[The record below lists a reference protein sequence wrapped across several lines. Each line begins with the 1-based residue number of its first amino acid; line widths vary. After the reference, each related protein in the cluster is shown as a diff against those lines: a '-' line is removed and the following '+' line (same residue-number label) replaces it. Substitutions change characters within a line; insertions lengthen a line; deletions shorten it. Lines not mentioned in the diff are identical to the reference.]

1 MGAAATAKADQEVP
15 SGATN
20 YGRYGHEQMG
30 RGAIVKTA
38 LRGQERKVFMKK
50 VRTLFALVLA
60 VATVLAMS
68 ATAFAAPADTT
79 LKISSPVEGHTY
91 TAYQLFVG
99 DLSEDETSHAKT
111 LTDVKW
117 GSDVASSITYKV
129 GETEKTLSP
138 KAGDAVPKEV
148 LDYVASLAAN
158 DQATANTIGSWVTGT
173 GKTVG
178 ADEVTVKTGYYVIKD
193 AYTDATAD
201 QTTTLSTF
209 MCKVVGPTAAAPKAG
224 TTEHKKEVLD
234 VNDTTDTALDLTKL
248 KDVDASK
255 WSDSADHDFGD
266 HVPFKLTTTIGSDFA
281 KYNNYYLAVSDN
293 LFDGLILDQ
302 DSIEVYVN
310 GEKATEGTGAG
321 EYSVTKDA
329 KSFKVEFTKLN
340 GNTNAA
346 AGRDVV
352 VYYTATLDSK
362 TAVIGNPGNWNESF
376 AEFSNN
382 PNGTQE
388 GKGKT
393 PEDTAVVF
401 TYKTVVDKVKA
412 DQTPLPGAEF
422 TLEKQ
427 LKDGTTKTVAVV
439 KSDNGTKFTFSGLD
453 DGTYVLT
460 ETVTPPGY
468 NTIDPITFVVSA
480 THKDTERTG
489 DVETLT
495 VKNSD
500 GTDFTGEITFTATP
514 ATGTISTAIVNQE
527 GSTLPETGGIG
538 TVIFYILGS
547 LLVVGCGIVLISKRR
562 MESR

>member
-1 MGAAATAKADQEVP
+1 
-15 SGATN
+15 
-20 YGRYGHEQMG
+20 
-30 RGAIVKTA
+30 
-38 LRGQERKVFMKK
+38 MKK

-79 LKISSPVEGHTY
+79 LKISSPVAGHTY

-99 DLSEDETSHAKT
+99 DLSEDETTHAKT
-111 LTDVKW
+111 LSDVKW
-117 GSDVASSITYKV
+117 GSDVASSISYKV
-129 GETEKTLSP
+129 GEETKTLSP
-138 KAGDAVPKEV
+138 KAGDPVPQAV
-148 LDYVASLAAN
+148 LDYVAGLTGTDEAKAN
-158 DQATANTIGSWVTGT
+158 VIGSWVSGNGT
-173 GKTVG
+173 TVG
-178 ADEVTVKTGYYVIKD
+178 ADNVTVKTGYYVIKD

-234 VNDTTDTALDLTKL
+234 INDTTDTALDLTNL
-248 KDVDASK
+248 KNVDASK

-281 KYNNYYLAVSDN
+281 KYDSYYLAVSDN

-302 DSIEVYVN
+302 NSIEVYVN
-310 GEKATEGTGAG
+310 GEKATEGTEAG
-321 EYSVTKDA
+321 QYSLTKAD

-352 VYYTATLDSK
+352 VYYTATLDK
-362 TAVIGNPGNWNESF
+362 DTAIIGNPGNWNESY

-382 PNGTQE
+382 PNGDQS

-401 TYKTVVDKVKA
+401 TYKTVVDKIKA
-412 DQTPLPGAEF
+412 DKTPLPGAEF
-422 TLEKQ
+422 TLVKQ
-427 LKDGTTKTVAVV
+427 LKDGTTKEIAVV
-439 KSDNGTKFTFSGLD
+439 KTDNGTKFTFNGLD

-480 THKDTERTG
+480 THEDEERTG
-489 DVETLT
+489 NVKTLT

-500 GTDFTGEITFTATP
+500 GTDFTGEITFSTTP
-514 ATGTISTAIVNQE
+514 AEGTISTAIVNQE

-538 TVIFYILGS
+538 TIIFYVLGS